1 MVKLMKRILWLKYIP
16 AILATICFAP
26 VAPVQAAQAEPIYIA
41 QSAANYNRYM
51 RLGYAATARRDYRSA
66 LVNFRQA
73 LSVRPGNRY
82 ALNAIRNVSR
92 YASRGRKVAYRRIP
106 GGTGSPG
113 KRIGA
118 GTRGPGSCLS
128 AEKRLTALVPET
140 ESAQS
145 KTVLGLTVA
154 EYPILL
160 FYVPE
165 NSGQTLEFALV
176 DPTNDQKYET
186 SISTPRTAGIVS
198 VDFSKIKN
206 LPPLGVGKNYQWYF
220 SIVCNSDDR
229 SQDETVEGFVQRV
242 KPDADLA
249 NDLQQATPRDRVS
262 VYVVND
268 IWYDSLAT
276 LAQLRQSSPNDAS
289 LTEDWTNL
297 LGSIGLDNI
306 ATEPLVQSLSV
317 KQ

>member
-26 VAPVQAAQAEPIYIA
+26 VAPMQAASAEPIYIA

-66 LVNFRQA
+66 LVNFRRA
-73 LSVRPGNRY
+73 LSIRPGNRY

-118 GTRGPGSCLS
+118 GTRGPGSC
-128 AEKRLTALVPET
+128 ALVPET
-140 ESAQS
+140 VAAQS

-154 EYPILL
+154 EHPILL

-165 NSGQTLEFALV
+165 NSGQKLEFALV

-186 SISTPRTAGIVS
+186 SIATPSTDGIVS
-198 VDFSKIKN
+198 VHFSKIKN
-206 LPPLGVGKNYQWYF
+206 LPPLEVGKNYQWYF

-289 LTEDWTNL
+289 LTEDWVNL
-297 LGSIGLDNI
+297 LGSIGLDDI
-306 ATEPLVQSLSV
+306 ATEPLVQSSRV